1 MDALRTTSTVL
12 GANGLGTAF
21 INSLVVTI
29 PAVVIPIT
37 MAAFAAYA
45 FAWMRFPGRRLLFA
59 LVVAMLVVPIQM
71 SLVPVL
77 RLYAG
82 LDLNGTFLGVW
93 LAHTGFGLPLAI
105 FLLYNYI
112 SQLPGDLFESAA
124 IDGASHFQIFRELV
138 VPLSVPALASFAI
151 FQFLWVWNDL
161 LVALVY
167 LGTEASVGTLPARL
181 NELVGTTGRGLAP
194 ADGGGVRDDDRA
206 AHRVPAAPAVLRP
219 GADRGVG
226 QGVTS
231 GAAPRDAILG
241 RVMLAFEGERLPD
254 WVAARLAAAPV
265 AGMTVFRHHNV
276 RSPGQVRELT
286 EAFQRAGRRG
296 AARRGPGG
304 VGGRPAARRRGPG
317 RRAAPGAWR
326 RDRPRLPGTWRSG
339 AVGDEDLAERVGR
352 AIGRRGAG
360 AWAST
365 SSTRRCWTSR
375 PSRPT
380 RRSGFDRLA
389 TIRPPWRAWARP

>member
-1 MDALRTTSTVL
+1 MTAGVVEADVDAGSVVVVRGVRSPRRTRLLERTFVRVAVVVIAVIWSLPTAGLLISSFRSNADVRSSGWWDALLHPFEAAQWTLSNYSTVL
-12 GANGLGTAF
+12 AANGLGSAF

-167 LGTEASVGTLPARL
+167 LGTETSVGTLPARL
-181 NELVGTTGRGLAP
+181 NELVGTRGEAWHLLTAGAFVTMVVPLAVFLLLQRYFVRGL
-194 ADGGGVRDDDRA
+194 
-206 AHRVPAAPAVLRP
+206 
-219 GADRGVG
+219 
-226 QGVTS
+226 
-231 GAAPRDAILG
+231 I
-241 RVMLAFEGERLPD
+241 
-254 WVAARLAAAPV
+254 
-265 AGMTVFRHHNV
+265 AGSVK
-276 RSPGQVRELT
+276 G
-286 EAFQRAGRRG
+286 
-296 AARRGPGG
+296 
-304 VGGRPAARRRGPG
+304 
-317 RRAAPGAWR
+317 
-326 RDRPRLPGTWRSG
+326 
-339 AVGDEDLAERVGR
+339 
-352 AIGRRGAG
+352 
-360 AWAST
+360 
-365 SSTRRCWTSR
+365 
-375 PSRPT
+375 
-380 RRSGFDRLA
+380 
-389 TIRPPWRAWARP
+389 